1 MLILHIGAFRLDVDS
16 HHSSVWH
23 RLTPYAR
30 VLCALL
36 FVFATALT
44 PNGRW
49 WTWAI
54 YAIALFLLIGLS
66 RVTIPILL
74 KRVAIEFGFVG
85 VVLLGTLFRGGG
97 DVVWQWGWFTITTEG
112 LTVLGSVSLKVI
124 LSLMMLNLL
133 SLTTSIPALL
143 HALHVLKTPP
153 LLVAIIAS
161 MYRYIGVLIDEV
173 TTMRRA
179 ALSRNLTQNRRWQRL
194 VLGNTIGALF
204 IRTYERGER
213 IHQAMLSR
221 GYTGLPPVVMHA
233 KKKRLDVVA
242 ITTTA
247 VLALIGQAVYLTL

>member
-1 MLILHIGAFRLDVDS
+1 MVILHISAFRLDVDS
-16 HHSSVWH
+16 QQSSVWH
-23 RLTPYAR
+23 QLTPHAR

-49 WTWAI
+49 WTWAM
-54 YAIALFLLIGLS
+54 YAIALLLLVGLS

-74 KRVAIEFGFVG
+74 KRVGIEFGFVG
-85 VVLLGTLFRGGG
+85 VVLLGTLFRSGG
-97 DVVWQWGWFTITTEG
+97 DVVWQWGWLTITTEG

-124 LSLMMLNLL
+124 LSLTMLNLL
-133 SLTTSIPALL
+133 ALTTSIPALL

-161 MYRYIGVLIDEV
+161 MYRYIGVLIEEI

-179 ALSRNLTQNRRWQRL
+179 AQSRNLTQNPRWHRL
-194 VLGNTIGALF
+194 IIGNTIGSLF

-213 IHQAMLSR
+213 IHQAMMAR
-221 GYTGLPPVVMHA
+221 GYTGLPPVATHS
-233 KKKRLDVVA
+233 KKKRLDIVA

-247 VLALIGQAVYLTL
+247 VLALVGQAVYLTL